1 MTRYFG
7 TVGSTGTLIGVVP
20 ARCRRLGVCCCG
32 ARGQSGV
39 ARATAGVVGLP
50 GCPVCTRQSQRCCA
64 GTRQGGR
71 PRPAPRRGTRG
82 VRPRGRGQREES
94 GHQGTGRV
102 LSMAAEISLLFL
114 PLHPFCL
121 RPACTCTPCRPSPGF
136 HWLTAPSHSLR
147 PLGSRH
153 GTVLSYASAVSP

>member
-1 MTRYFG
+1 MQKIGSLLLRGERSEWCSTRNSG
-7 TVGSTGTLIGVVP
+7 RRRP
-20 ARCRRLGVCCCG
+20 ARLSGLYAAVAALLRRHQ
-32 ARGQSGV
+32 A
-39 ARATAGVVGLP
+39 
-50 GCPVCTRQSQRCCA
+50 
-64 GTRQGGR
+64 GR
-71 PRPAPRRGTRG
+71 PASACASARHATRG